1 MINDLIISYSKGI
14 VLFQRIPLSF
24 SFSLSF
30 FHIVTAFELIMTYR
44 DDIRARL
51 CALKAFSREIFA
63 RRAFKTNDSERREK
77 GVFFFPSPRETR
89 DSRSLCPVP
98 LPQQE
103 RAR

>member
-1 MINDLIISYSKGI
+1 MLKVGKFVESSQDPRNMINDLIISYSKGI

-51 CALKAFSREIFA
+51 CAGR
-63 RRAFKTNDSERREK
+63 
-77 GVFFFPSPRETR
+77 
-89 DSRSLCPVP
+89 
-98 LPQQE
+98 
-103 RAR
+103 